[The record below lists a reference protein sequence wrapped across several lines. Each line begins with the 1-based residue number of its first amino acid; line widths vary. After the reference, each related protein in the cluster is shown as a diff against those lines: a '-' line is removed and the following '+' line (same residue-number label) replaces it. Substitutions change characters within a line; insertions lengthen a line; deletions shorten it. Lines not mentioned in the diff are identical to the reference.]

1 MARDVSDSVTIR
13 GQGRT
18 VLGAVLDVDT
28 GLIVQML
35 PGTSVEDVLQRV
47 LKGAL
52 VRPAAPLAKA
62 VPQQL
67 IAPPECI
74 QAVRSASTRLSKLT
88 ATAISEG
95 HALDEAEEIVDGLVG
110 HMEGRDQPDE
120 PPTVQD
126 WRLLY
131 RELAAFTEAAPW
143 QRWSD
148 DDWFQGRFELNGV
161 AVERDCVVLGNAGL
175 QHGFNAIPDANNLLL
190 ASDSDSDSDN
200 PLEHL
205 HDSLIVHLDPWRETH
220 GLYADKARRYEWPS
234 QARFVPSLLTVRQ
247 GGPADL
253 SRGDARLLALAL
265 HGVVTQD
272 ARRLAPAG
280 EAAAVTGELVYA
292 DGTVGRF
299 AVDRP

>member
-28 GLIVQML
+28 ALIVQML

-52 VRPAAPLAKA
+52 VRPAAPLAKT

-95 HALDEAEEIVDGLVG
+95 HALHEAEEIVDALVG
-110 HMEGRDQPDE
+110 HMEGRDQPEE
-120 PPTVQD
+120 PPTVDD

-131 RELAAFTEAAPW
+131 RELAAFTDAAPW

-148 DDWFQGRFELNGV
+148 DDWFHGRFELDGA

-175 QHGFNAIPDANNLLL
+175 QHGFNAMPDANNLLL
-190 ASDSDSDSDN
+190 ASDSYGDSDS

-205 HDSLIVHLDPWRETH
+205 HDALIVHLDPWRETR
-220 GLYADKARRYEWPS
+220 GMYADKARRYAWPS

-272 ARRLAPAG
+272 ARRLVPAG
-280 EAAAVTGELVYA
+280 EGAAVTGELVYA